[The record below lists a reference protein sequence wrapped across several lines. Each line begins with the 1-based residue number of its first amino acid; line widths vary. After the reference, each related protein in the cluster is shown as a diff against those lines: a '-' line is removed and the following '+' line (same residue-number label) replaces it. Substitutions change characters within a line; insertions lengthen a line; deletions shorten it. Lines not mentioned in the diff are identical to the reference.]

1 VARLEQL
8 LSSQRSASDP
18 VSLTPPADQGKS
30 PDSSWTSI
38 SEEVVGIRQL
48 LDNLA
53 GDEPSEPHETPNI
66 DRPQSFDILLY
77 SDASCF
83 VHPHVLESPP
93 AAMVSEL
100 LEIYLHRVDR
110 VFKVIH
116 APSLRTIIL
125 EDITI
130 TPAQEAL
137 KFAVFFTAVNSFDEQ
152 ECLERFDSTKGVIG
166 SRFQLAAEV
175 FLSRAGLMVT
185 TDLTALQAF
194 VIYLLSSRFPIA
206 TNIPLIPHRLDFE
219 HLRDSEL

>member
-1 VARLEQL
+1 M
-8 LSSQRSASDP
+8 SSQRSASDS
-18 VSLTPPADQGKS
+18 VSPKPPADQGKS

-38 SEEVVGIRQL
+38 SEEVVGIRHL

-53 GDEPSEPHETPNI
+53 GDEPSEPLETPKS
-66 DRPQSFDILLY
+66 DRPQSFNILLY

-93 AAMVSEL
+93 AAIVLEL

-116 APSLRTIIL
+116 APSLSTMIL
-125 EDITI
+125 EDTTI

-137 KFAVFFTAVNSFDEQ
+137 KFAVFFTAVNSLDEQ
-152 ECLERFDSTKGVIG
+152 ECLERFNLTKGAIG

-175 FLSRAGLMVT
+175 FLSRAGLMIS
-185 TDLTALQAF
+185 TDLMGLQAF
-194 VIYLLSSRFPIA
+194 VIYLVSSRSPIV
-206 TNIPLIPHRLDFE
+206 TNIPLIPYRLDFE
-219 HLRDSEL
+219 HSKDFEL